1 MTSAALR
8 ADIEV
13 PRGFPVRAAFAV
25 PAGGRLAILGPNGA
39 GKSTILAAL
48 AGNARLTRGSV
59 ELGGRVLDAPG
70 VRTVPPRA
78 RRVTLLDQNP
88 RLFPHLDLRQNIAFG
103 PRARGVGAQ
112 RAGEIAD
119 GWLERFGLEGRAGDR
134 PEKLSGGQAQRV
146 AIARA
151 FAAEP
156 ELILLDEPFAALD
169 AAGAPDVRGILAA
182 ELRRTGTTSVLVT
195 HDLADAWQWSDR
207 CLVIEAGEIVADT
220 SPAGIA
226 EHPTHPF
233 TAALAGFGIV
243 RGVWTG
249 SGLDVG
255 GRMLEAAPARPADA
269 EGGPVASAAPLTP
282 GDDAF
287 AVVDPRTV
295 RVAAPGE
302 AGALPGTV
310 VGVRVRAGIVTLSQ
324 STGIIAE
331 YGGQGMPQVGAELW
345 LRPAAAIARPV
356 VTQPPAAQRGGTIG
370 THGADHDAATG
381 AAAHPRR

>member
-1 MTSAALR
+1 MTSAALC

-13 PRGFPVRAAFAV
+13 ARGFPVRAAFEV

-39 GKSTILAAL
+39 GKSTVLAAL
-48 AGNARLTRGSV
+48 AGNARLARGRV

-70 VRTVPPRA
+70 VRAVPPRA

-112 RAGEIAD
+112 RAAEIAD
-119 GWLERFGLEGRAGDR
+119 GWLERFGLGGRAGDR

-182 ELRRTGTTSVLVT
+182 ELRRTGTTSVLVS

-220 SPAGIA
+220 SPAAIA

-249 SGLDVG
+249 SGLDVD
-255 GRMLEAAPARPADA
+255 GRMLEATPERTADPA
-269 EGGPVASAAPLTP
+269 AAPIAP
-282 GDDAF
+282 GGSAF

-302 AGALPGTV
+302 TGALPGTV
-310 VGVRVRAGIVTLSQ
+310 VGVRVRAGVVTLSH

-331 YGGQGMPQVGAELW
+331 YGESGMPQVGAELW
-345 LRPAAAIARPV
+345 LRPAAVIARPV
-356 VTQPPAAQRGGTIG
+356 AAQPPAAHRGGTLG
-370 THGADHDAATG
+370 THGADHDAAAGTE
-381 AAAHPRR
+381 AHPRG